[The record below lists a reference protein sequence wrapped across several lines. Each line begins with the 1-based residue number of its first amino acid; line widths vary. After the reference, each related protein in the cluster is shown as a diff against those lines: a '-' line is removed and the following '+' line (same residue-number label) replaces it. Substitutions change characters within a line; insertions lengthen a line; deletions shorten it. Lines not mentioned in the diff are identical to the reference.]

1 MDTFKLSNSQ
11 PMCAIKYQISSRGHL
26 HYIKRYMI
34 LFVRRRQIFIMS
46 AIQCHHVL
54 SGPHYFMVCSSQ
66 VQCVRIG
73 VQTSFPRQHEHT
85 DVTWQASLE
94 VCYSLAPMLRNL
106 LYQIVLYFS
115 GSMNLSELTAID
127 LSANQMS
134 CDFGQSFKA
143 QPKRVCKTHSISW
156 LN

>member
-73 VQTSFPRQHEHT
+73 VQTSFPQQHEHT

-127 LSANQMS
+127 LSANPMS

-143 QPKRVCKTHSISW
+143 RPKRHSQQ
-156 LN
+156 